1 MMKSNRP
8 FTSFIG
14 HTGITLS
21 ILAGVGM
28 SALALIEPA
37 FSESTLQLAQNPQPR
52 AGQPAREVI
61 SYEMHGDELKI
72 CRPKANSSKQE
83 CQVIGKGYTFGL
95 RMGNDLYSQ
104 GNVANAETIFRQ
116 LIVRFPKQA
125 EAYYKLG
132 SILSSQEKV
141 DEAITQYRQA
151 IKLNPEHA
159 KAHNDLA
166 VALANQSQLDEAIG
180 IWQQAIKI
188 NPEYADA
195 LNNFGLA
202 LLQQG
207 NKEKQPEAVA
217 SLTKAKELFIKQG
230 KIKQA
235 NRIEQI
241 LQEIN
246 QKGNES

>member
-1 MMKSNRP
+1 MMKSYKSV
-8 FTSFIG
+8 TSFIG
-14 HTGITLS
+14 FTSMTLS

-28 SALALIEPA
+28 SIFSLIEPA
-37 FSESTLQLAQNPQPR
+37 FSESSLQIAQNPQPR
-52 AGQPAREVI
+52 NGNSAREAI
-61 SYEMHGDELKI
+61 FYEMDRDELKM
-72 CRPKANSSKQE
+72 CRPKANSSKKE

-95 RMGNDLYSQ
+95 RMGNDLYGQ
-104 GNVANAETIFRQ
+104 GNLANAETIYRQ
-116 LIVRFPKQA
+116 LIVRYPKQA

-132 SILSSQEKV
+132 AILSNQDKV

-166 VALANQSQLDEAIG
+166 VVLANQRQLDEAIG

-207 NKEKQPEAVA
+207 HKEKQPEAVA
-217 SLTKAKELFIKQG
+217 SLTKAKDLFIKQG
-230 KIKQA
+230 RIQQA
-235 NRIEQI
+235 NRVQQI